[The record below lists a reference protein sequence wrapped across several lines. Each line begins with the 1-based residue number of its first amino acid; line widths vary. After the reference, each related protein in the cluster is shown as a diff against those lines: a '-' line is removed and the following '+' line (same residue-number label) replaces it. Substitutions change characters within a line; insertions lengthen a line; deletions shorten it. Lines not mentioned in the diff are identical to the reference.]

1 MQSNP
6 CDPCNPPVVKWVN
19 PQPQPQPAQIWNP
32 CDPCAPVMYNPCP
45 PTQPAQLR
53 GGKDFFDIQVTE
65 NKKGNGA
72 TGPTVPLNNFC
83 GGRKAILV
91 VNVADFD
98 ETTSKKNLSQLRNVR
113 DNYPAGDFEILAF
126 PCDQFGYKLS
136 NNARGAGAGALYDEF
151 TKNGVGADPVGD
163 NLPYKLFEDKN
174 NQCVGLGQHD
184 LYKWLEKHGVKTEWN
199 FSKVLLNG

>member
-19 PQPQPQPAQIWNP
+19 PQPQPAQIWNP

-65 NKKGNGA
+65 NKKTTGV

-91 VNVADFD
+91 VNVADAD
-98 ETTSKKNLSQLRNVR
+98 ATTSRKNLTELRNVR
-113 DNYPAGDFEILAF
+113 NDYPAGNFEILAF
-126 PCDQFGYKLS
+126 PSDQFGFNLS
-136 NNARGAGAGALYDEF
+136 TAAKGNGAGDLYTEISKDG
-151 TKNGVGADPVGD
+151 TSAVVGD
-163 NLPYKLFEDKN
+163 LPYRLFEGKD
-174 NQCVGLGQHD
+174 NQCVGLGQHA

-199 FSKVLLNG
+199 FCKVLLNECG

>member
-1 MQSNP
+1 MIKKQGVQIEFYFICNPPVYKQSKRLLFIILKIQEKDTMQSNP

-98 ETTSKKNLSQLRNVR
+98 ETTSKKNLS
-113 DNYPAGDFEILAF
+113 
-126 PCDQFGYKLS
+126 
-136 NNARGAGAGALYDEF
+136 
-151 TKNGVGADPVGD
+151 
-163 NLPYKLFEDKN
+163 
-174 NQCVGLGQHD
+174 
-184 LYKWLEKHGVKTEWN
+184 
-199 FSKVLLNG
+199 